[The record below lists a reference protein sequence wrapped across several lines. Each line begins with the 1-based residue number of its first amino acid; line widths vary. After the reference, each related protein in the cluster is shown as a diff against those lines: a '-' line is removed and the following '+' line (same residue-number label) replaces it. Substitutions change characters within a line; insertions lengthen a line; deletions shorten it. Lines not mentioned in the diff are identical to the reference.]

1 MKPNRSFAQGTDV
14 SVAKS
19 RTQIDTMLAKN
30 GATSIGSLWGA
41 NAALLVFEMK
51 GRKIKLTL
59 PLPQPSEPAFEKDG
73 RGITRTDVQRKTA
86 CDAEHRR
93 LWRAFRLVLQAK
105 MESIESGMETF
116 EQAFLAHIMAPDGQT
131 VGEAM
136 IPQLVRAYRDGV
148 SMPPLLG
155 KGR

>member
-1 MKPNRSFAQGTDV
+1 MKTRRSFAQGTDV

-19 RTQIDTMLAKN
+19 RTEIDTMLAKN
-30 GATSIGSLWGA
+30 GATSIGSLWGKD
-41 NAALLVFEMK
+41 AALLVFEMK

-59 PLPQPSEPAFEKDG
+59 PLPEPSDPIFEKDG
-73 RGITRTDVQRKTA
+73 RGTRTDAQRASA
-86 CDAEHRR
+86 CDAEQRR
-93 LWRAFRLVLQAK
+93 RWRTLKLVIQSK
-105 MESIESGMETF
+105 MESVESGVETF
-116 EQAFLAHIMAPDGQT
+116 DQCWLAHIMAPDGQT